1 MALRL
6 GELVAIISADDS
18 KFHKALGR
26 VHSGLQ
32 KVGKVGALAALAGAA
47 GQLAVALGPAAG
59 GVLSLGAALGA
70 AVAPAAGVAVA
81 LPAIA
86 LTWKTSLAIMK
97 LAVDDLSES
106 LGAAIEGDSKKFQ
119 DALKKLPP
127 AARSVASE
135 LGTALGGLKGTVQ
148 EAFFKPVAAQAKGL
162 GKQLRGPLQQGMAT
176 AAAGLGRLAARAAS
190 VARERRSLATLSGV
204 FRTIA
209 VTSDRASAGV
219 APLLRGLREIVNVGL
234 GKIPRVGTA
243 VGNVATQMGRW
254 LQNIA
259 RSGRASRWFD
269 RGLRVLSQL
278 GRIARNVGTALG
290 AVFGAAATGAG
301 NMLNPVERVTRSL
314 ARWSTSA
321 RGRAALLAFFAK
333 GRQNLNQLAR
343 IAGNLGRALAG
354 IFKNAGTGQAD
365 FLATLERLTARFAA
379 WVNSAQGQQ
388 QIAQTFSM
396 LNQVT
401 HDLLTILPGLAV
413 VLGQVAGFITS
424 LPAPVRG
431 AVTNFLAWSV
441 VIGLV
446 SGKIGPL
453 ILGVGKL
460 AKGVGGVTRALRNN
474 QSGLRRFLAR
484 MGGAFSTVGRW
495 ARQAAAAVGRAAA
508 SMARSAARGVA
519 AAGRLAASGAR
530 ALASAAATAGRAA
543 LSFIAAAGRMAAS
556 ALLSAGRVV
565 GAWALMGTQALIQGA
580 KAAMFWVLAN
590 WPLVLFVAAVA
601 AAVFLV
607 IKYWDEIVEFF
618 TKTLPHW
625 IKVGLDWA
633 IGIIKKAAKYGFFGP
648 VGLIIAHWDKVKNF
662 FSKTLPAFLK
672 KGLDFVVGLVKKAAS
687 VGFFGPVGLIISHWG
702 KISRFFTQTLPKAV
716 SDGINKV
723 LGWLRSLG
731 GWVVRAVGD
740 MGRLLVTAG
749 KNVLIGFWN
758 GMVSMASWLAR
769 SIGNL
774 IRNIV
779 PGPVLKVLG
788 IHSPSK
794 LFAGYGKNVAQGM
807 AIGIADNKKLVSDA
821 AGSLAVAA
829 SEGGG
834 FGVARPG
841 GRRKRART
849 GAAGGAQVVRLLL
862 DFAGADAEFVK
873 FFRKVVRVK
882 SGGDVQVLVGRRV

>member
-6 GELVAIISADDS
+6 GELVAVISADDS
-18 KFHKALGR
+18 KFHKALNR
-26 VHSGLQ
+26 VHAGLQ
-32 KVGKVGALAALAGAA
+32 RVGKVGALAALAGAA
-47 GQLAVALGPAAG
+47 SQLAVALGPAAG

-70 AVAPAAGVAVA
+70 SLAPAAGVAVA

-86 LTWKTSLAIMK
+86 VTWKTSLAIMK
-97 LAVDDLSES
+97 LAVSDLGES
-106 LGAAIEGDSKKFQ
+106 LGAAIEGDTKKFQ

-135 LGTALGGLKGTVQ
+135 LGTALGGLKVTVQ
-148 EAFFKPVAAQAKGL
+148 EAFFKPIAAQAKGL

-176 AAAGLGRLAARAAS
+176 AAAGLGRLAARAAA
-190 VARERRSLATLSGV
+190 VARERRSLGTLSGV

-209 VTSDRASAGV
+209 VTADRASVGV
-219 APLLRGLREIVNVGL
+219 APLLRGFREIVAVGL
-234 GKIPRVGTA
+234 GKIPRVGSA
-243 VGNVATQMGRW
+243 IGGAAAAMGRW

-259 RSGRASRWFD
+259 RSGRAARWFD

-290 AVFGAAATGAG
+290 AVFGAAAVGAG
-301 NMLNPVERVTRSL
+301 NMLSPIERVTAAL

-321 RGRAALLAFFAK
+321 RGRAELLAFFAK
-333 GRQNLNQLAR
+333 GREQLNQLAR
-343 IAGNLGRALAG
+343 IAGNLGRALGGVFNQAS
-354 IFKNAGTGQAD
+354 TGSND
-365 FLATLERLTARFAA
+365 FLGNLERISARLAD
-379 WVNSAQGQQ
+379 WVNSAEGQKQ
-388 QIAQTFSM
+388 LGETFTM
-396 LNQVT
+396 LKQVT
-401 HDLLTILPGLAV
+401 SDLMTILPGLVV

-431 AVTNFLAWSV
+431 VVTNFLAWSI

-460 AKGVGGVTRALRNN
+460 AKGIGKISGALRNN

-484 MGGAFSTVGRW
+484 MGSAFSTIGRW
-495 ARQAAAAVGRAAA
+495 AKQAALAVGRAVA
-508 SMARSAARGVA
+508 SMVRGLARVA
-519 AAGRLAASGAR
+519 VA
-530 ALASAAATAGRAA
+530 AGRAA
-543 LSFIAAAGRMAAS
+543 ARFLVAAGRMALAAARTALSVVGS
-556 ALLSAGRVV
+556 ALRMAASMALAGARIAAQWTMMAGRAVV
-565 GAWALMGTQALIQGA
+565 SAAIMAAQWLIAFWPVAL
-580 KAAMFWVLAN
+580 V
-590 WPLVLFVAAVA
+590 VA
-601 AAVFLV
+601 AAGVAVFLI
-607 IKYWDEIVEFF
+607 IKYWDQIVAFF

-625 IKVGLDWA
+625 LKVGFDW
-633 IGIIKKAAKYGFFGP
+633 IVGIIKKGASLGFFGP
-648 VGLIIAHWDKVKNF
+648 VGLIIAHWGKIVTF
-662 FSKTLPAFLK
+662 FTKTLPGWIR
-672 KGLDFVVGLVKKAAS
+672 KGFDFMVGLVKKAAS
-687 VGFFGPVGLIISHWG
+687 VGFFGPVGLIITHWG

-723 LGWLRSLG
+723 VGWVRRLP
-731 GWVVRAVGD
+731 GWVVSGVGN
-740 MGRLLVTAG
+740 MGKLLVNAG
-749 KNVLIGFWN
+749 KDVLVGFWN
-758 GMVSMASWLAR
+758 GLVSRASWLAR

-807 AIGIADNKKLVSDA
+807 AIGISDNKKLVSRA
-821 AGSLAVAA
+821 AGALAVAA
-829 SEGGG
+829 SEAGGG
-834 FGVARPG
+834 GIARPTGKKATATATVG
-841 GRRKRART
+841 GQT
-849 GAAGGAQVVRLLL
+849 IRLLL

-882 SGGDVQVLVGRRV
+882 GGGNVQVLVAGRS

>member
-1 MALRL
+1 VALRL

-18 KFHKALGR
+18 GFHRTLNR
-26 VHSGLQ
+26 VHAGLQ
-32 KVGKVGALAALAGAA
+32 RVGKVGALAALAGAA
-47 GQLAVALGPAAG
+47 GQLAMALGPAAG

-70 AVAPAAGVAVA
+70 SLAPAAGVAVA

-86 LTWKTSLAIMK
+86 VTWKTSLAIMK
-97 LAVDDLSES
+97 LAVEDLGES
-106 LGAAIEGDSKKFQ
+106 LGAAIEGDTKKFQ

-135 LGTALGGLKGTVQ
+135 LGTALGGLKKTVQ
-148 EAFFKPVAAQAKGL
+148 EAFFTPIAAQAKGL
-162 GKQLRGPLQQGMAT
+162 GKQLRGPLQSGMAT
-176 AAAGLGRLAARAAS
+176 AAAGLGRLAARAAA

-259 RSGRASRWFD
+259 RSGRAARWFD
-269 RGLRVLSQL
+269 RGLRVLAQL
-278 GRIARNVGTALG
+278 GRIARNLGTTLG
-290 AVFGAAATGAG
+290 AVFGAAAVGAG
-301 NMLNPVERVTRSL
+301 NMLNPIERVTRAL

-401 HDLLTILPGLAV
+401 HDLLTILPGLAI

-431 AVTNFLAWSV
+431 VVTNFLAWSV
-441 VIGLV
+441 VLGLV
-446 SGKIGPL
+446 SSKFGPL
-453 ILGVGKL
+453 LLGVGKL
-460 AKGVGGVTRALRNN
+460 AKGVGRVSGALRNN
-474 QSGLRRFLAR
+474 QSGLRRFLSR
-484 MGGAFSTVGRW
+484 MGDAFSTVGRW

-508 SMARSAARGVA
+508 SMARAAARGMA

-543 LSFIAAAGRMAAS
+543 LSFIVSAGRMAGA

-607 IKYWDEIVEFF
+607 IKYWDQIVRFF

-625 IKVGLDWA
+625 IKVGLDWV
-633 IGIIKKAAKYGFFGP
+633 IGIIKKAASVGFFGP
-648 VGLIIAHWDKVKNF
+648 VGLILTHWDKVSKF
-662 FSKTLPAFLK
+662 FSKTLPAWLK
-672 KGLDFVVGLVKKAAS
+672 KGLDFAVNLVKKAAS

-716 SDGINKV
+716 SSGINKI

-740 MGRLLVTAG
+740 MGRLLVNAG
-749 KNVLIGFWN
+749 KSVLIGFWN

-774 IRNIV
+774 VRNIV
-779 PGPVLKVLG
+779 PGPVLRVLG

-807 AIGIADNKKLVSDA
+807 ALGMHDNKGLVSDA
-821 AGSLAVAA
+821 ATALAGAA
-829 SEGGG
+829 
-834 FGVARPG
+834 
-841 GRRKRART
+841 
-849 GAAGGAQVVRLLL
+849 AAGGAGAARAGVRRPVASASITAGGGTARVELS
-862 DFAGADAEFVK
+862 FSGADTEFVK

-882 SGGDVQVLVGRRV
+882 GRGDVQVLVAGRAA